1 MQRINRG
8 SVPNLKRL
16 IVLVVLFF
24 VHPVFP
30 DALYGDSGLPGQ
42 EARKLTILF
51 THDLHS
57 RFLPDIV
64 AEDGGRKTQG
74 GYARLASLIGRERSK
89 ASGRSILVDAG
100 DIAMGTAFHT
110 EFREEA
116 MELRLMGAM
125 GYDVVT
131 LGNHD
136 YDFRPAGL
144 AAMLRSARAK
154 GGRLPALVASNVVF
168 AKNDSRDDELQ
179 AAFGEYPVSEYKI
192 VEINGIRIGFFGI
205 MGRDAAED
213 APFAKPV
220 TFADPV
226 ERSRAMVELLRN
238 REKVDLVVCLSHSG
252 TKPGQ
257 SHSEDELLPEKA
269 PGIDVVISGHS
280 HTKLSN
286 PIIVGKTIIVSSGC
300 YGASL
305 GVVELDVSSKRGV
318 VLASYRLEKNSAGIP
333 EDKEIAGKIELFK
346 KLVDQRYFGSFHFR
360 HDQIVAETAYDM
372 PSPAYRQTRLTENGI
387 GNMIADAF
395 RFAVQQAE
403 GKNYRHVD
411 IALTT
416 DGQIRDTFPAGKIS
430 VAEVFKVLPLGLG
443 MDDRPGY
450 PLLSVY
456 LTGKEIKSMLEVQPT
471 IAPLKP
477 DAYMQVSGVRFS
489 WNPRRIPFDRVVAI
503 AVQDGNG
510 VFVPLVADR
519 LYRICVNAYTAGMLG
534 FVSRASHGL
543 IKLTPKDA
551 AGNPVSDM
559 KLLRID
565 ADAEKPGVQ
574 ELKEWEALARYFQ
587 SLPDQNGNMLREI
600 PGKYAHTEGRGISLP
615 SWNPVSLFTGA
626 GWITWSAVALAIVI
640 LLVFLFFV
648 RWVVRR
654 LRKK

>member
-1 MQRINRG
+1 M
-8 SVPNLKRL
+8 KRCGL
-16 IVLVVLFF
+16 FIGLVILFF
-24 VHPVFP
+24 VQPVFP
-30 DALYGDSGLPGQ
+30 GAVHGEDGLPAK
-42 EARKLTILF
+42 EAKKLTILF

-57 RFLPDIV
+57 HFLPDIV
-64 AEDGGRKTQG
+64 PENGGRKTQG
-74 GYARLASLIGRERSK
+74 GYARLASLIGRERTK
-89 ASGRSILVDAG
+89 AAGRSILVDAG
-100 DIAMGTAFHT
+100 DISMGTPFHT

-116 MELRLMGAM
+116 LELRLMGEI

-144 AAMLRSARAK
+144 AAMLRSARSQ

-168 AKNDSRDDELQ
+168 AKDDNRDDDLK
-179 AAFGEYPVSEYKI
+179 AAFGEYPVSEYKV

-213 APFAKPV
+213 TPFAKPV
-220 TFADPV
+220 SFADTV

-238 REKVDLVVCLSHSG
+238 REKVDLVICLSHSG
-252 TKPGQ
+252 TKPVK
-257 SHSEDELLPEKA
+257 SHSEDELLPQKV

-280 HTKLSN
+280 HTTLPK
-286 PIIVGKTIIVSSGC
+286 PIVVGKTIIVSAGC
-300 YGASL
+300 YGAYL
-305 GVVELDVSSKRGV
+305 GVIELDVSREREVS
-318 VLASYRLEKNSAGIP
+318 LSTFRLEKTSEDIA
-333 EDKEIAGKIELFK
+333 EDKVISKRIEGFK
-346 KLVDQRYFGSFHFR
+346 KLVDQRYFDSFGFH
-360 HDQIVAETAYDM
+360 HDQIVAETSYDM
-372 PSPAYRQTRLTENGI
+372 PSPAYRQMRLTENGI
-387 GNMIADAF
+387 GDMIADAF
-395 RFAVQQAE
+395 RFAVRQAE

-416 DGQIRDTFPAGKIS
+416 NGQIRDTFLVGKIS
-430 VAEVFKVLPLGLG
+430 VADVFKVLPLGLG

-456 LTGKEIKSMLEVQPT
+456 LTGKEIESMFEVQPT

-489 WNPRRIPFDRVVAI
+489 WNPRRIPFDRVVSV
-503 AVQDGNG
+503 AVQNENG
-510 VFVPLVADR
+510 AFVPLVADK

-543 IKLTPKDA
+543 IKLVPKDA

-565 ADAEKPGVQ
+565 ADAEKTGVQ
-574 ELKEWEALARYFQ
+574 ELKEWVALTAYFQ
-587 SLPDQNGNMLREI
+587 SLPDSNKDGSGELPREYRN
-600 PGKYAHTEGRGISLP
+600 PGRRGVSAP
-615 SWNPVSLFTGA
+615 SWNPARLLAGA
-626 GWITWSAVALAIVI
+626 GWITWVAIALFAFIIVALV
-640 LLVFLFFV
+640 LFV

-654 LRKK
+654 MTKR